1 MTSDLDLGRDSMPL
15 GQHYKSTNITRK
27 LFPNISEGA
36 MSEMD
41 VRDPKFRTW
50 LGNSVNDWPNMTDDE
65 KRRAYGQYLIQTT
78 RPLATEKTWTMWTL
92 SEADIKGTA
101 LGMGISR
108 KLTRNEIE
116 EIARI
121 FKVYVEHTL
130 EDWEQMMRDAIR
142 EVVK

>member
-1 MTSDLDLGRDSMPL
+1 MTLDLDRRKNNMPL
-15 GQHYKSTNITRK
+15 GYKSTNLTRK

-50 LGNSVNDWPNMTDDE
+50 LGNSVKDWPNMTDDE

-78 RPLATEKTWTMWTL
+78 RSRATEKTWTMWTL

-108 KLTRNEIE
+108 KLSADELE

-142 EVVK
+142 EVTK